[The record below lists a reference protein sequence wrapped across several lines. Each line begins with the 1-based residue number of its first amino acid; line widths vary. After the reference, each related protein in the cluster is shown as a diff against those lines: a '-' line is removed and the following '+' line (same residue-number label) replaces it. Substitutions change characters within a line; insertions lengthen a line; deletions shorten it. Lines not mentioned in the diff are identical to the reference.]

1 VNAIAGVAIK
11 AQVIVIAVIL
21 KRILSPA
28 LFERRTDSQNYILQN
43 GINFFFC

>member
-28 LFERRTDSQNYILQN
+28 LFERRDLTCLNAI
-43 GINFFFC
+43 